1 MSMSLEILADAGK
14 WLTTGVLFLFSIM
27 NIAIIVERIFFYRNE
42 NKSSAAAKADE
53 CIRMLK
59 EKAYGDAVKA
69 CTGISNGIIHL
80 IMVTAT
86 FLLGDDSPAAD
97 TSILELELENSLSLE
112 RMRSEKYVSILGS
125 TGAVSPLIGLFGT
138 VLGIM
143 KSFAGISSG
152 SAHGAGMLQTVS
164 AGIWEALYTT
174 AFGILV
180 AVPALM
186 LYNYFINKAN
196 NRLELLEN
204 MANNMLIIARKN
216 RS

>member
-1 MSMSLEILADAGK
+1 MSLEILADAGK

-27 NIAIIVERIFFYRNE
+27 NIAIIVERVFFYRNE

-69 CTGISNGIIHL
+69 CTGISNGMIHL

-186 LYNYFINKAN
+186 LYNYFANKAN
-196 NRLELLEN
+196 TRLELLEN

>member
-27 NIAIIVERIFFYRNE
+27 NIAIIVERVFFYRNE

-69 CTGISNGIIHL
+69 CTGISNGMIHL

-186 LYNYFINKAN
+186 LYNYFANKAN
-196 NRLELLEN
+196 TRLELLEN